1 MFTPALTRPDL
12 CGPLVTGLTE
22 FRCPNRA
29 LFHYQGIYISGP
41 GKAWRKKKEKRSS
54 FKRSTAGL
62 WNMDRHSQRSDC
74 GFVSYL
80 IHNKGVPQA
89 QRSQSGCSHSY
100 FMKKE
105 DLSWWILEISKV
117 SNAPARLI
125 CKLIRVMFKLQYSWL
140 GQFEWFT
147 ASSLQELSWSMQR
160 RIPYQLGKSKLQF
173 FLAQTYTSTPNFN
186 CIQDKW
192 GNPCKN
198 RRINTRPWQR
208 SVTNVTVVNT
218 CSLIKWMC
226 VSVSRLVL
234 VLPLI
239 G

>member
-1 MFTPALTRPDL
+1 MVLCLTSSIIREYR
-12 CGPLVTGLTE
+12 GLKGH
-22 FRCPNRA
+22 NR
-29 LFHYQGIYISGP
+29 
-41 GKAWRKKKEKRSS
+41 
-54 FKRSTAGL
+54 
-62 WNMDRHSQRSDC
+62 
-74 GFVSYL
+74 V
-80 IHNKGVPQA
+80 VPIA
-89 QRSQSGCSHSY
+89 TSW
-100 FMKKE
+100 KKE

-125 CKLIRVMFKLQYSWL
+125 CKLIRVMFKLHYSWL

-173 FLAQTYTSTPNFN
+173 FLAQTYTSTSNFN

-192 GNPCKN
+192 GNPYKN